1 MSDTYSPAEAA
12 ERSGFSLDTLRYY
25 ERIGLL
31 PPITRTSTGHRRFSE
46 RDLEWLGMLRCL
58 RDTGMTIAQL
68 RCYAEQARAGE
79 GTIPDRLALLVE
91 HAARV
96 EGHIAR
102 LREQQERLRR
112 KIDWYSAMAPAATA
126 PSVRPT
132 ASVGTATG
140 NGDEHEHEAPG
151 QPASGAP
158 VRTSPRR
165 TPVRAGERG

>member
-58 RDTGMTIAQL
+58 RDTGMSIAQL
-68 RCYAEQARAGE
+68 RRYAEQARAGD
-79 GTIPDRLALLVE
+79 GTIPGRLALLVE

-96 EGHIAR
+96 EEHIAL

-112 KIDWYSAMAPAATA
+112 KIDWYSTMAPAATVSSA
-126 PSVRPT
+126 
-132 ASVGTATG
+132 
-140 NGDEHEHEAPG
+140 EHGGSAGFEREA
-151 QPASGAP
+151 ARSGVA
-158 VRTSPRR
+158 
-165 TPVRAGERG
+165 A